1 MLLKKKKINKWSIY
15 HEKEFY
21 IITGIHG
28 STITARRKLDGRTI
42 DRDASNF
49 RFFYNVKNDNWR
61 ERERDY

>member
-1 MLLKKKKINKWSIY
+1 MLLKKKKINKWFIY
-15 HEKEFY
+15 NEKEFY

-61 ERERDY
+61 ERDY